1 MKLPI
6 ITIPNKILRRKSLAV
21 KNITSDIVKLAQD
34 MQETYK
40 IDGVGLAAP
49 QVSQNVRMCVIGN
62 TNSRKDE
69 NSFDEKILIN
79 PEIISKSKEK
89 DRDIEGC
96 LSVPNITAVIERYS
110 TLEYK
115 YMDLTGQTHHEKIS
129 GYEARVIQHEID
141 HLDGVLF
148 TDRIKKY
155 NVVFFGTPEFAVPAL
170 QQLIAHPQF
179 NVVAAVCE
187 TDKPAGRGHV
197 LTSSP
202 VKIVAMN
209 ANIPVFQP
217 RSFNIKHANDDL
229 STEARKTID
238 DLSALKPDFI
248 IVAAYGKI
256 LPRYVLDIAKIAP
269 INIHPSLL
277 PLHRGPDPIR
287 AAIIEDDENTGV
299 SIMVMTPEMDA
310 GPVLSMTQI
319 RILPD
324 DNYSTLSNKLSNIGA
339 DQLIYTLEELLSDK
353 ATLYKQNEEAAT
365 YSQKTSA
372 DSRVIDWRKSSLE
385 IHNLIRAFSP
395 HDGVTT
401 EIDNQIVK
409 ILGSVYE
416 DGQLKLTSVQMP
428 GKKSTEYSQF
438 KNGHPKLYKLLQSL
452 VDGINNS
459 QDATKPKEVVEQLS

>member
-49 QVSQNVRMCVIGN
+49 QVGQNVRICVIGN

-79 PEIISKSKEK
+79 PQIISKSKEK

-96 LSVPNITAVIERYS
+96 LSVPNITAVVERYS

-115 YMDLTGQTHHEKIS
+115 YMDLAGQTHYEKIS

-170 QQLIAHPQF
+170 QQLIVHPQF
-179 NVVAAVCE
+179 NVVGVVCE

-197 LTSSP
+197 VTNSA
-202 VKIVAMN
+202 VKNVAQQ
-209 ANIPVFQP
+209 AKLPIIQP
-217 RSFNIKHANDDL
+217 STFNINHANKSYASDAQNAIKNL
-229 STEARKTID
+229 EE
-238 DLSALKPDFI
+238 LKPDFI

-256 LPRYVLDIAKIAP
+256 LPSYVLDIARFAP

-287 AAIIEDDENTGV
+287 ASIIEGDQQTGV

-319 RILPD
+319 KILPN
-324 DNYSTLSNKLSNIGA
+324 DNYSTLLNKLSNIGA

-365 YSQKTSA
+365 YSKKSSS
-372 DSRVIDWRKSSLE
+372 DSRIIDWSKSNSE
-385 IHNLIRAFSP
+385 IHNLIRAYSP
-395 HDGVTT
+395 KDGVTT
-401 EIDNQIVK
+401 EIDGKMVK

-416 DGQLKLTSVQMP
+416 DKLLTLTHAQMP
-428 GKKSTEYSQF
+428 GKKPTNFLQF
-438 KNGHPKLYKLLQSL
+438 QNGYPNIHKSLQNL
-452 VDGINNS
+452 VDRVNTQQKFSKSN
-459 QDATKPKEVVEQLS
+459 E